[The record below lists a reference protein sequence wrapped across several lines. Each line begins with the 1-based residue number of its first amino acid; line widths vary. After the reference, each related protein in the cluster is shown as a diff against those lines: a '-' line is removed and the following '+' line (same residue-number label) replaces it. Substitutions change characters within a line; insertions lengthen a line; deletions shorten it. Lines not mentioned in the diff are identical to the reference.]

1 MPRRSKKSKA
11 AEQREQIKK
20 DIDHDMKEIPSISLE
35 KERLQDMESIP
46 ECKVVSGTVHQGDV
60 TFQYPGIQCTY
71 ISFFSLI
78 SMKIKDPLA
87 WIGQDIDSCIRKG
100 NDRFVEY
107 CFEQKMQPAMLLA
120 SELPE
125 AINVNGTVFKCRQSD
140 MDIATGT
147 LDQSASDNSRF
158 MSLNIDD
165 AIVKGFGISDSCL
178 LICGGQTVAIAKR
191 KDNFFVFDPHSRG
204 RDGLQHH
211 CENAVLVTHIGIQS
225 FTDFIK
231 RLLMQSLGLKP
242 SEQFELVPILISQQ
256 CESKPTI
263 GESVTDSTSCCM
275 KIDSYQ
281 QKPTNP
287 HHKTCVSHDIM
298 IQNLDQHHTFT
309 SICNQEMDAN
319 FADQKQRAREH
330 RGDRCLKENTDVFS
344 NNTRRDYMRL
354 YMQKRRKN
362 ESFRMCDNFE
372 AAKRMKDI
380 RNTEEGRQMNIRRSM
395 EGRQKMLGTKEGRQ
409 KHNKRSA
416 EGMHK
421 ILSTKE
427 GRQKHN
433 KRSAEGM
440 QKMLNTKEGRQ
451 KHNERSADGMRK
463 LLNTEEGRKKHNER
477 AADGMKKILG
487 TEEGRRKH
495 NERTTKRMQNIR
507 RTKAGRQKNKE
518 RAVKGMKRVRSTKEG
533 IQKNK
538 ERAHSGMCYLRMNEK
553 QVHEEHMRRRRKKFG
568 HSFADAVDRFK
579 EAIFSSA
586 SYVCSIC
593 HQTWFKHSVKAVASL
608 NQKIIKS
615 HLLNKCLTGYIS
627 VENREWICNSCL
639 FNIKQGK
646 VPKLSVINGMKFPQK
661 PAELDL
667 SNLEERLIFL
677 RIPFMQIRA
686 LNSGGQFS
694 LKGSV
699 VNVPAEIEPTIHA
712 LPRLRKKS
720 ETIPVK
726 LKRMKEFKHAVTTEN
741 IRPLVVMAAL
751 RTLLNTSQLYKEAN
765 ISIDDKWN
773 IDESKEVVRDDV
785 SNDQPIV
792 TMSPIDSVK

>member
-20 DIDHDMKEIPSISLE
+20 HVDHDMKEIPSISLE

-107 CFEQKMQPAMLLA
+107 CFEQKMQPTMLLA

-125 AINVNGTVFKCRQSD
+125 AINVNGAVFECRQSD

-147 LDQSASDNSRF
+147 LDQSASDNARF

-191 KDNFFVFDPHSRG
+191 KNNFFVFDPHSRG

-211 CENAVLVTHIGIQS
+211 CGNAVLVTHVGIQS

-242 SEQFELVPILISQQ
+242 SAQFELVPILISQQ
-256 CESKPTI
+256 SESKSTI
-263 GESVTDSTSCCM
+263 GESVTDSTNCCM
-275 KIDSYQ
+275 NIDSYQ

-287 HHKTCVSHDIM
+287 HHKTCVSHDTM

-309 SICNQEMDAN
+309 SICNQEMDAS
-319 FADQKQRAREH
+319 FADQKQRDREH
-330 RGDRCLKENTDVFS
+330 RGNRCLKENTEVFN

-354 YMQKRRKN
+354 YMQNRRKI

-380 RNTEEGRQMNIRRSM
+380 RSTEEGRQMNIRRSN
-395 EGRQKMLGTKEGRQ
+395 EGRQKMLGTEEGRQ

-416 EGMHK
+416 EGMQK
-421 ILSTKE
+421 ILSTEEGRQKHNEMSADYMQKMLSTEE

-433 KRSAEGM
+433 KRSAEGMQKILSSEEGRQKHNKISADYMKKMLSTEEGRQKHNKRSAIGM

-463 LLNTEEGRKKHNER
+463 LLNTEEGRKK
-477 AADGMKKILG
+477 
-487 TEEGRRKH
+487 T
-495 NERTTKRMQNIR
+495 
-507 RTKAGRQKNKE
+507 
-518 RAVKGMKRVRSTKEG
+518 
-533 IQKNK
+533 
-538 ERAHSGMCYLRMNEK
+538 
-553 QVHEEHMRRRRKKFG
+553 
-568 HSFADAVDRFK
+568 
-579 EAIFSSA
+579 
-586 SYVCSIC
+586 
-593 HQTWFKHSVKAVASL
+593 
-608 NQKIIKS
+608 
-615 HLLNKCLTGYIS
+615 
-627 VENREWICNSCL
+627 
-639 FNIKQGK
+639 
-646 VPKLSVINGMKFPQK
+646 
-661 PAELDL
+661 
-667 SNLEERLIFL
+667 
-677 RIPFMQIRA
+677 
-686 LNSGGQFS
+686 
-694 LKGSV
+694 
-699 VNVPAEIEPTIHA
+699 
-712 LPRLRKKS
+712 
-720 ETIPVK
+720 
-726 LKRMKEFKHAVTTEN
+726 
-741 IRPLVVMAAL
+741 
-751 RTLLNTSQLYKEAN
+751 
-765 ISIDDKWN
+765 
-773 IDESKEVVRDDV
+773 
-785 SNDQPIV
+785 
-792 TMSPIDSVK
+792 